1 MTDSLSFLMEH
12 GLPLEEIERLMKR
25 NNCTIDQL
33 AEAAESIIS
42 RGESIT
48 ASLGI
53 SPQDDVPSA
62 PALIRAC
69 DVPYE
74 PPRWTIAPYIQ
85 RGKGTLIQAD
95 NGIGKTAF
103 VCAIAA
109 HVTTG
114 KPLLGI
120 PITAP
125 GDVLILSVEDDLP
138 ILRGRVEASGGD
150 LTKCHFMANAAGM
163 TFTSPEIEQAVKQ
176 IKAKMIVFDPLQ
188 AFMGAKVDM
197 FRANETRPQLAKL
210 FEMCDKNDCACII
223 IAHMGK
229 GSGDKSPVNRAL
241 GSVDIPAAMR
251 SVIQIIANPDNE
263 QERIAVHVKCSN
275 APRGQ
280 SITYSIGDRGGV
292 HWNGFS
298 AMTGEDLMVVV
309 KRKEKGIT

>member
-12 GLPLEEIERLMKR
+12 GLPLEEIERLKKR
-25 NNCTIDQL
+25 YNWTLDQL

-138 ILRGRVEASGGD
+138 I
-150 LTKCHFMANAAGM
+150 TAAAQG
-163 TFTSPEIEQAVKQ
+163 
-176 IKAKMIVFDPLQ
+176 
-188 AFMGAKVDM
+188 
-197 FRANETRPQLAKL
+197 
-210 FEMCDKNDCACII
+210 
-223 IAHMGK
+223 
-229 GSGDKSPVNRAL
+229 
-241 GSVDIPAAMR
+241 
-251 SVIQIIANPDNE
+251 
-263 QERIAVHVKCSN
+263 
-275 APRGQ
+275 
-280 SITYSIGDRGGV
+280 
-292 HWNGFS
+292 
-298 AMTGEDLMVVV
+298 
-309 KRKEKGIT
+309 